1 MNKLNIFLL
10 IALTFLPATLPTT
23 IARAADDPATP
34 TQGIHEIQITLKK
47 YEFSPGSLHVKKGER
62 VKLIM
67 AAVDHDHGF
76 KLDAFGVNQKVSK
89 GTTATVEF
97 TADKSGSFQFRC
109 STVCGLGHRGMKGI
123 LVVQE

>member
-1 MNKLNIFLL
+1 LNKLNIVLL
-10 IALTFLPATLPTT
+10 IALMFLPATLPTT
-23 IARAADDPATP
+23 IARAADDPS
-34 TQGIHEIQITLKK
+34 TQGVHEIQVTLKK

-76 KLDAFGVNQKVSK
+76 KLDEFGVNQKVQK

-97 TADKSGSFQFRC
+97 IADKSGSFQFRC
-109 STVCGLGHRGMKGI
+109 STVCGLGHRGMKGT
-123 LVVQE
+123 LVVEE